1 MMLQALAPH
10 SLLPPRSSMLL
21 QLHWMPLQ
29 VSSLEEC
36 MIQPIPTRMD
46 THLVLLCV
54 THAGM
59 QVAQC
64 CSMLLLLHRG

>member
-1 MMLQALAPH
+1 MTRKQTAPH
-10 SLLPPRSSMLL
+10 SLLLLLRPPWLL
-21 QLHWMPLQ
+21 LLLLPLQ